1 MLAVLTAAVL
11 LGQCADELDGDSPA
25 YTVGRE
31 NIRTMAAV
39 PPTPDEKRFLA
50 VPSAESS
57 RSNLQHITSRPHV
70 AGTPGDHAM
79 AEFVRDTIR
88 AQGID
93 AAIDP
98 QRVLLSYPLSRSLD
112 LVDAAGKLVLHAPL
126 SEAILPNDPTSDTW
140 WRNHTFNAYGP
151 SGNVT
156 ARVVYANFGFPEDFD
171 ALKSAGVDVKGAV
184 VLMRYGKCFRG
195 LKAMN
200 AERNGAVAA
209 LIYSD
214 PEQDGYAQGSVY
226 PDGPWRPPTSVQ
238 RGSIQFISL
247 CPGDP
252 SRAYLPAGAQ
262 EELCGY
268 NQSELIPNIPVLPLS
283 YADAAPL
290 LRSLSGPEAPANFRG
305 ALNLTYRL
313 GPTRDGLLARLTVNN
328 SFNKGPVWNVIAKVL
343 TSLPDDPALI
353 SPHFNPNIIWDADD

>member
-1 MLAVLTAAVL
+1 M
-11 LGQCADELDGDSPA
+11 
-25 YTVGRE
+25 
-31 NIRTMAAV
+31 
-39 PPTPDEKRFLA
+39 
-50 VPSAESS
+50 
-57 RSNLQHITSRPHV
+57 
-70 AGTPGDHAM
+70 
-79 AEFVRDTIR
+79 
-88 AQGID
+88 
-93 AAIDP
+93 
-98 QRVLLSYPLSRSLD
+98 
-112 LVDAAGKLVLHAPL
+112 
-126 SEAILPNDPTSDTW
+126 
-140 WRNHTFNAYGP
+140 
-151 SGNVT
+151 
-156 ARVVYANFGFPEDFD
+156 
-171 ALKSAGVDVKGAV
+171 
-184 VLMRYGKCFRG
+184 
-195 LKAMN
+195 
-200 AERNGAVAA
+200 
-209 LIYSD
+209 
-214 PEQDGYAQGSVY
+214 
-226 PDGPWRPPTSVQ
+226 Q

-252 SRAYLPAGAQ
+252 ARAYLPAGAQ